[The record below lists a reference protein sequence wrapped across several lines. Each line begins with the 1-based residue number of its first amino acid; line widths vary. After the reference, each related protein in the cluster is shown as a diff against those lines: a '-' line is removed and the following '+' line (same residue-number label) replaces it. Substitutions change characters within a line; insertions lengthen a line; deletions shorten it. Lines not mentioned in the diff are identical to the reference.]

1 MSCEKYQ
8 DALIDAA
15 ASGTQPSGDL
25 RAHLSV
31 CAGCRD
37 QVEQQRSLFAA
48 VESTVRQTMNAPLP
62 PALLQRFEARLA
74 QQASAVPREPRL
86 RWMYA
91 FAAVAAAVSII
102 LFVSHLR
109 LSKPNP
115 QIAQRVPAVQ
125 GTNPVLNPPER
136 APSIVQHKQEMY
148 APQTKQHSPKVSANA
163 PKQPEVLVP
172 PDERIAFEHFL
183 SDVHDREDLAALS
196 KRVPQ
201 QPELRVEPLE
211 MPDIQTVSLTVQPIQ
226 ESDAVSNR

>member
-1 MSCEKYQ
+1 M
-8 DALIDAA
+8 IDAA
-15 ASGTQPSGDL
+15 ASGTESSGDL

-37 QVEQQRSLFAA
+37 RVEQQRSLFAA
-48 VESTVRQTMNAPLP
+48 IESTLRQTMNAPLP

-74 QQASAVPREPRL
+74 QQVSAGPREPRL
-86 RWMYA
+86 RWMHA
-91 FAAVAAAVSII
+91 FAAVAAAVSVI
-102 LFVSHLR
+102 LFVSYLR

-125 GTNPVLNPPER
+125 GTNPGLNPLER
-136 APSIVQHKQEMY
+136 ATSIQHKQEMS
-148 APQTKQHSPKVSANA
+148 APQTKQHSPELSANA

-172 PDERIAFEHFL
+172 PDDRIAFEHFL
-183 SDVHDREDLAALS
+183 ADVHDREDLAALS

-201 QPELRVEPLE
+201 QPELRVEPLD